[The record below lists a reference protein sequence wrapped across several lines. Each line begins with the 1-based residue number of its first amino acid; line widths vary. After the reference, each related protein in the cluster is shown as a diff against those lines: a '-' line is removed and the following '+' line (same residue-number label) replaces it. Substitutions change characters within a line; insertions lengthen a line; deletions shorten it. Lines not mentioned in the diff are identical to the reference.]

1 MGLSDI
7 TDTVN
12 ENNTTPNISTM
23 NEPSETNKTELD
35 VLIQQLQEERRQ
47 LEYQIDEIEE
57 TKEINTEKSIHLR
70 NLRAKKREVKREL
83 SEALVKKS
91 ETEYEK
97 EYNKKL
103 QEKKNKTES
112 EVDSIFGTTTDTLKP
127 DKDNEKEFARNFNI
141 FRKYKDSINDLRNE
155 FKQLMRKDTSEMTQQ
170 LIDERDLHVPT
181 KTSPMNYNA

>member
-1 MGLSDI
+1 MSKASDIIEPVINELLSDI

-12 ENNTTPNISTM
+12 ENNTAVNISTM
-23 NEPSETNKTELD
+23 NDPSETNKTELD

-70 NLRAKKREVKREL
+70 NLRAKKREVQREL

-97 EYNKKL
+97 NTTKNCKKRRIKL
-103 QEKKNKTES
+103 NQ
-112 EVDSIFGTTTDTLKP
+112 
-127 DKDNEKEFARNFNI
+127 R
-141 FRKYKDSINDLRNE
+141 
-155 FKQLMRKDTSEMTQQ
+155 
-170 LIDERDLHVPT
+170 
-181 KTSPMNYNA
+181 

>member
-1 MGLSDI
+1 MSKASDIIEPVLNDLLSDI

-47 LEYQIDEIEE
+47 LENQIDEIIE
-57 TKEINTEKSIHLR
+57 TKEINTEKGIHLR
-70 NLRAKKREVKREL
+70 NLRAKKREVISNL

-112 EVDSIFGTTTDTLKP
+112 EVDSIFGTTTDKPKP
-127 DKDNEKEFARNFNI
+127 DKDNEKEFARNFI
-141 FRKYKDSINDLRNE
+141 YVWQI
-155 FKQLMRKDTSEMTQQ
+155 
-170 LIDERDLHVPT
+170 
-181 KTSPMNYNA
+181 

>member
-1 MGLSDI
+1 MSKASDIIEPVINDLLSDI

-12 ENNTTPNISTM
+12 ENNTAPNISTM

-47 LEYQIDEIEE
+47 LENQIDEIIE
-57 TKEINTEKSIHLR
+57 TKEINTEKGIHLR
-70 NLRAKKREVKREL
+70 NLRAKKREVISNL

-97 EYNKKL
+97 IQQKL

-112 EVDSIFGTTTDTLKP
+112 EVKSIFETTTDTLKP
-127 DKDNEKEFARNFNI
+127 GKDNVKKFQEI
-141 FRKYKDSINDLRNE
+141 SI
-155 FKQLMRKDTSEMTQQ
+155 
-170 LIDERDLHVPT
+170 
-181 KTSPMNYNA
+181 